1 MTNQNNGGAAAP
13 RPNPDASVDQTPPL
27 DPKDEIHARV
37 LAMDELALHQRRA
50 ELRAKEGQ
58 LSIDELTELCAV
70 LASLRKKKAGP
81 PSGTGK
87 TKKSIRTPKE
97 KVDISKLE
105 F

>member
-1 MTNQNNGGAAAP
+1 MNEAAP
-13 RPNPDASVDQTPPL
+13 APPQDQTPPL
-27 DPKDEIHARV
+27 DPGDKIHARV
-37 LAMDELALHQRRA
+37 MEMDELTLHQRRA
-50 ELRAKEGQ
+50 ELRAKEGN

-70 LASLRKKKAGP
+70 LASLRRKKAGP

-87 TKKSIRTPKE
+87 TRKSIKTPKE

>member
-1 MTNQNNGGAAAP
+1 MNDQSNGQ
-13 RPNPDASVDQTPPL
+13 RPNPTSGEDQTPPL
-27 DPKDEIHARV
+27 DPGDAIHV
-37 LAMDELALHQRRA
+37 KVMAMDELELHTRRA

-81 PSGTGK
+81 PAGTGK
-87 TKKSIRTPKE
+87 TKKSIKTPKE
-97 KVDISKLE
+97 KVDITKLQ